1 MDLQGTGEGIMTSR
15 NIRIGR
21 LGEQAARRYLEERGY
36 RVLEHNW
43 RSPAPDHPGE
53 LDLVLR
59 DRRELVVCEVKT
71 RTGAAL
77 AHPAEA
83 VTPEKAARLRR
94 LAVLWLRAHPAAR
107 SRSPVGRSPAA
118 SAVRID
124 VVAVRLGPREP
135 HPLICI
141 DHLRAVV

>member
-1 MDLQGTGEGIMTSR
+1 MTSR

-21 LGEQAARRYLEERGY
+21 LGEQAAQRYLEERGY
-36 RVLEHNW
+36 RVLAHNW
-43 RSPAPDHPGE
+43 RSPAPDQPGE

-94 LAVLWLRAHPAAR
+94 LAVLWLRTHPHP
-107 SRSPVGRSPAA
+107 SGRR
-118 SAVRID
+118 AVRID

-135 HPLICI
+135 HPLISI
-141 DHLRAVV
+141 EHLRAVV

>member
-1 MDLQGTGEGIMTSR
+1 MTSR
-15 NIRIGR
+15 NVRIGR
-21 LGEQAARRYLEERGY
+21 LGERAAQQYLEARGY
-36 RVLEHNW
+36 RVLDRNW
-43 RSPAPDHPGE
+43 RSPASDQQGE

-59 DRRELVVCEVKT
+59 DRRELVVCEVKP

-94 LAVLWLRAHPAAR
+94 LAVLWLRTHPSAR
-107 SRSPVGRSPAA
+107 SRSPVGRSPVA
-118 SAVRID
+118 SASVVRID
-124 VVAVRLGPREP
+124 VVAVRLDPREP
-135 HPLICI
+135 HTLISV

>member
-1 MDLQGTGEGIMTSR
+1 MTSR

-21 LGEQAARRYLEERGY
+21 LGEQSAQRYFEERGY
-36 RVLEHNW
+36 RVLDRNW
-43 RSPAPDHPGE
+43 RSPTPDQPGE

-71 RTGAAL
+71 RTGATL

-94 LAVLWLRAHPAAR
+94 LAVLWLQTHPWARAP
-107 SRSPVGRSPAA
+107 
-118 SAVRID
+118 VRID
-124 VVAVRLGPREP
+124 VAAVRLDPREP
-135 HPLICI
+135 HPLISI